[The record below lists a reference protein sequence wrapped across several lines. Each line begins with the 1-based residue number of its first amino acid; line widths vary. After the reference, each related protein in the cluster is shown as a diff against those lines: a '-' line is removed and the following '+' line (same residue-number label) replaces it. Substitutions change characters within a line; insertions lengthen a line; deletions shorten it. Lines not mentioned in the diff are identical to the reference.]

1 MLSFIVSYHVQ
12 VIFSSVNLIYFNLII
27 YNLFRMVL
35 GVVRHLNH
43 AQGIRDFW
51 RSRVCGAVG
60 FIRGKAAASAEHT
73 TSLLFGELLSFDSI
87 IA

>member
-1 MLSFIVSYHVQ
+1 VQSNFSSFILV
-12 VIFSSVNLIYFNLII
+12 FRNLIMRNL
-27 YNLFRMVL
+27 LKMVL

-73 TSLLFGELLSFDSI
+73 TSLLFGLLLSCDSI